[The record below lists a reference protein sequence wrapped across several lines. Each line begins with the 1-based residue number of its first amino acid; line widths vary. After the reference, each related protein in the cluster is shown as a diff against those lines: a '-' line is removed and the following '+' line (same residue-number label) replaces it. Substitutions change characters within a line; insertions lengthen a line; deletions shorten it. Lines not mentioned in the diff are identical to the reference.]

1 MITKE
6 QKKALV
12 QELREKLQ
20 NSKSAVVCDYK
31 GVKVSEMAELRS
43 GLQDLESTL
52 KVSRKT
58 LLQRALKEEGIKL
71 DVRSLKGQVAVAY
84 GSDEV
89 APAKALHDFAKK
101 NKRIQILAGI
111 LEGQVLSQEEVLNL
125 AKLPSKEE
133 LLAKL
138 VGSLNSPLSGLVGVL
153 NGNMRGLVQVLNGIK
168 ESKEV

>member
-6 QKKALV
+6 QKKAFV
-12 QELREKLQ
+12 QELQEKLQ
-20 NSKSAVVCDYK
+20 ASKSAVVCDYK
-31 GVKVSEMAELRS
+31 GVKVSEMKELRS
-43 GLQDLESTL
+43 SLREADASL

-58 LLQRALKEEGIKL
+58 LLQRALNEEGIEL
-71 DVRSLKGQVAVAY
+71 DVRQLEGQVAVAY

-101 NKRIQILAGI
+101 NKKIQILAGV
-111 LEGQVLSQEEVLNL
+111 LEGQAISQAEVLDL

-138 VGSLNSPLSGLVGVL
+138 VGALNSPLSGLVGVL

-168 ESKEV
+168 ESKEA